1 MRFVEVRRETRTNSV
16 RERLIFILCT
26 FYVKRR
32 ASRALFARLAARHPL
47 IFSSSQNGPA
57 MKFVHGKKT

>member
-1 MRFVEVRRETRTNSV
+1 M

>member
-1 MRFVEVRRETRTNSV
+1 MRFVEVRRETRTN
-16 RERLIFILCT
+16 ERAFD
-26 FYVKRR
+26 FYFMYFLKRR

>member
-1 MRFVEVRRETRTNSV
+1 M
-16 RERLIFILCT
+16 RERLIFIFL
-26 FYVKRR
+26 YVDTKRR